1 MWKEGDEEPA
11 SPSARLM
18 QSPKFNLCII
28 SLMGY
33 NTKIDTKLYKKCVE
47 QTLLKHPRFSSIL
60 VSNGGNCSWRRTSVD
75 VDNHVYEVDLDV
87 ESESVD
93 SYASD
98 LSKIPMDQTKP
109 LWEIHILNVETPDA
123 AATALFKIHH
133 SVGDG
138 VSMMA
143 LCHACSRSL
152 SNPDALPAFPSPK
165 KRKAETKR
173 CRLMG
178 LLVFVW
184 RVFVVLFNTVI
195 DIAMFVATM
204 VFLEDSRTPVKS
216 TGGEER
222 QSRTRF
228 VHRVVSLDDVKLVKT
243 ALNASINDV
252 MLGVTEAGLS
262 RYLNQRY
269 EKGNENGL
277 EIIKNATN
285 SLPRNLRLR
294 SAVVFNLRQSP
305 TIEDLAEMM
314 EKEELNGMWGNFIGI
329 VLLPFTIKMEDD
341 PLAYIRR
348 AKATMDRK
356 KRSLGHKLAFVVMK
370 LTMFLFGIKSL
381 VVHHQ
386 SYGQKLII
394 SIGADEKLVPNP
406 HQLCDDVMK
415 SLQMIKV
422 AATKLEF
429 SETC

>member
-28 SLMGY
+28 SMMGY

-60 VSNGGNCSWRRTSVD
+60 VSNGGKCSWRRTSVD
-75 VDNHVYEVDLDV
+75 VDNHVYEVDLDA

-98 LSKIPMDQTKP
+98 LSKTPMDPTKP
-109 LWEIHILNVETPDA
+109 LWEIHILNVGTPDA

-152 SNPDALPAFPSPK
+152 SDPDALPALPSPK
-165 KRKAETKR
+165 KRKDETKR
-173 CRLMG
+173 RRLTG
-178 LLVFVW
+178 LLVLVW
-184 RVFVVLFNTVI
+184 RVFVVLLNTVI
-195 DIAMFVATM
+195 DIAMFLATM

-216 TGGEER
+216 DGGEDR

-252 MLGVTEAGLS
+252 MLGVTVAGLS
-262 RYLNQRY
+262 HYLNQRY
-269 EKGNENGL
+269 EKGNESGSK
-277 EIIKNATN
+277 IIKNGTN

-305 TIEDLAEMM
+305 TVEDLAEMM

-329 VLLPFTIKMEDD
+329 VILPFTIKMEDD

-348 AKATMDRK
+348 AKATMDQK
-356 KRSLGHKLAFVVMK
+356 KLSLGHKLAFVVMK
-370 LTMFLFGIKSL
+370 LTMLLFGIKSL

-386 SYGQKLII
+386 SYGKKLII
-394 SIGADEKLVPNP
+394 SIGADEKLIPNP
-406 HQLCDDVMK
+406 HQLCDDLVE
-415 SLQMIKV
+415 SLQIIKV
-422 AATKLEF
+422 AATKLAF